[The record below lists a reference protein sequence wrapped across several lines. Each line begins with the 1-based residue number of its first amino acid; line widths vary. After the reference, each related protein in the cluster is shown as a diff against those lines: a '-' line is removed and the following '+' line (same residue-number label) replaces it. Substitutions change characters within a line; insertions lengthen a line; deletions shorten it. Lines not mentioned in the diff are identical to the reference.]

1 MAVVYIGLL
10 YIAGNYFIFSVNSTQ
25 YVS

>member
-1 MAVVYIGLL
+1 MAVVYIRLL